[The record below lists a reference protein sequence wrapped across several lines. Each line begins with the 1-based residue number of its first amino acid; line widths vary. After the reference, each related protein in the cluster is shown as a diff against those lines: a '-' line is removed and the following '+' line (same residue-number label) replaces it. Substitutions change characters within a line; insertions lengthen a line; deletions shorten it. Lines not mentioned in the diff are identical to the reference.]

1 MLRNPT
7 IEQEAAA
14 LTPRHTAPE
23 IADEIRRAVRE
34 ARGLPGEATILQL
47 PTQNQSQKVRLK

>member
-1 MLRNPT
+1 MTGP

-14 LTPRHTAPE
+14 LTPQHTAPE

-34 ARGLPGEATILQL
+34 ARGLPGEATILKL
-47 PTQNQSQKVRLK
+47 PTQKDRLK